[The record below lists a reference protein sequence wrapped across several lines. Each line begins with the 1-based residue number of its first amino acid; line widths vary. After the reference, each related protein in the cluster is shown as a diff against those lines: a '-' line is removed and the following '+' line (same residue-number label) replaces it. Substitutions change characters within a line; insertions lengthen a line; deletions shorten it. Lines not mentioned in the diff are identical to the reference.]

1 MEIHTNGICHIR
13 QIQMQNGEWI
23 GFHNLQAACSNSMRK
38 KKKKKEK
45 AD

>member
-1 MEIHTNGICHIR
+1 
-13 QIQMQNGEWI
+13 MQNGEWI